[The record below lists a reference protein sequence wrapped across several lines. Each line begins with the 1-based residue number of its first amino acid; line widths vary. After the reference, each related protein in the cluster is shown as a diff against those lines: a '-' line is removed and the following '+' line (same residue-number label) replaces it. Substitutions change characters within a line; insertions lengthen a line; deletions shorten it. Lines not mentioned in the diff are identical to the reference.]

1 MGNEERKFYEEMCKE
16 YESILKKSNHSLAD
30 VEKFNAI
37 CKAKK
42 NLEMAEQY
50 SQRSYDS
57 YSNRGM
63 SRGYANDGMSNN
75 SYQGGSFT
83 YSREQGYS
91 DRMSRDGSYNGS
103 YMSNHSIVDR
113 LISVTENLM
122 DEAGSDFERKVLRTW
137 INRMRTEGYN
147 E

>member
-1 MGNEERKFYEEMCKE
+1 MGNEERKFYDEMCKE
-16 YESILKKSNHSLAD
+16 YESILKKPNHSLAD

-42 NLEMAEQY
+42 NIEMMEQY

-57 YSNRGM
+57 YSNRGR
-63 SRGYANDGMSNN
+63 SYDGMSNN

-83 YSREQGYS
+83 HSREQGYS
-91 DRMSRDGSYNGS
+91 DRMSRDGS